1 MMGFV
6 IALYVLNIIGAIWIG
21 RKLEHSVIIPLAY
34 IVIFVVLFKINE
46 YVGVIALIVAAL
58 ATLIA
63 IIVMVVGLAKDKR
76 QWDIQ
81 RKKDESFLDA
91 VGKGDKEAVQVL
103 LESGA
108 DVNFAYKGEKGALRV
123 AVKNGDKEMV
133 SLLLDKGADIK
144 IERNLIDFAENNDE
158 VISILK
164 SHGAKTQDELE
175 ELAQLG
181 DSYFEGNGVQ
191 KNYEKAVELYTEAAN
206 QGNVHGIVNLGTCY
220 LAGDGVAKNEYEAFH
235 LFRYAAEQEDM
246 TGQSNLGFCY
256 ANGIGTTQDL
266 TSASIWWSAAAK
278 KGDSS
283 AQYSLGVLNRDSYSD
298 YKEAGE
304 WFKKAADQGH
314 EKAREALDEL
324 HQQGLA

>member
-1 MMGFV
+1 MMGFG
-6 IALYVLNIIGAIWIG
+6 IALLVLNIIGAIWIG

-34 IVIFVVLFKINE
+34 IIIFVVLFKINE
-46 YVGVIALIVAAL
+46 YIGVIALIVAAV

-63 IIVMVVGLAKDKR
+63 IIVMGVGLAKDKR

-91 VGKGDKEAVQVL
+91 VGKGDKQAVQNL
-103 LESGA
+103 LENGA
-108 DVNFAYKGEKGALRV
+108 AVNFAYKGEKGALRV

-133 SLLLDKGADIK
+133 SLLMEKGADIK
-144 IERNLIDFAENNDE
+144 IGENLINLSTNDE
-158 VISILK
+158 MISILK
-164 SHGAKTQDELE
+164 NHGCKTQDELE

-191 KNYEKAVELYTEAAN
+191 KNYEKAVELYTEAAD

-220 LAGDGVAKNEYEAFH
+220 LEGDGVAKNEYRAFS
-235 LFRYAAEQEDM
+235 LFKVAAAQGDI
-246 TGQSNLGFCY
+246 TGESNLGFCY
-256 ANGIGTTQDL
+256 ANGIGTDKDM
-266 TSASIWWSAAAK
+266 TSASVWWSKAAE
-278 KGDSS
+278 KGDPS
-283 AQYSLGVLNRDSYSD
+283 AQYSLGLLNRDLYFS

-314 EKAREALDEL
+314 EKAREALNEL
-324 HQQGLA
+324 HQKGLA